1 MVNSIVT
8 WTDEHLSLQFPL
20 PKLTM
25 GCTKS
30 RPAYAPPTQQPA
42 VVVGPRK
49 PVRPPGQDFFI
60 LDSDANPTPRLHAPP
75 AASHRPQQ
83 QQQQQQYQYQQ
94 QQHQQQQDEFVL
106 DRETLSILAQVLDSD
121 KHVTMVAI
129 PYENLQ
135 LQETI
140 GLGVYGEVIKAS
152 YHSTPVVVKRMPRT
166 AINERSIRIFR
177 EEIELMMHL
186 RHPNIVQFI
195 GASWSSPTNIC
206 FVMEHLQRGDL
217 YAMLRNPKYNLAWN
231 KKLLQIAIHAARG
244 MAYLHSMDPPIIHR
258 DLKSMNIHVSSSYVA
273 KISDFALSRERSVEE
288 TMSITG
294 TPLWMAPEMIRGE
307 RYSEK
312 ADVYSFGIVLSEL
325 DTKQTPYNELTSKKK
340 STDKV
345 TGVSVLMRRVA
356 FEGLRPRLAEDG
368 LSSVQE
374 LFTRCVDSTPSAR
387 PTFEE
392 IIEFL
397 EYNVQHEVN
406 LRFPRGAS
414 YND

>member
-1 MVNSIVT
+1 
-8 WTDEHLSLQFPL
+8 
-20 PKLTM
+20 M

-30 RPAYAPPTQQPA
+30 RPAYAPPTQQPTI
-42 VVVGPRK
+42 VVGPRK
-49 PVRPPGQDFFI
+49 PARPPGQDFFI
-60 LDSDANPTPRLHAPP
+60 LDSDVNPAPRPHAPP

-83 QQQQQQYQYQQ
+83 QQQQYQYQQ
-94 QQHQQQQDEFVL
+94 HHQQQQQAQRPQDDFVL

-140 GLGVYGEVIKAS
+140 GLGIYGEVIKAS

-312 ADVYSFGIVLSEL
+312 ADVYSFGIGTSMFAATTSDHLALVLSEL

-414 YND
+414 YDE